1 MLDEYKTN
9 EYSFTDLVYIN
20 DHLQFIDYVDR
31 TYDYDIAIV
40 EPAEAYRYQGNLFGL
55 FNEMKISPN
64 LYMYTMY
71 INGLVS
77 PTDFDGVKC
86 NFKIVV
92 SPPIP
97 ED

>member
-1 MLDEYKTN
+1 MLNEYMTN
-9 EYSFTDLVYIN
+9 EYSFPDPVYIN

-31 TYDYDIAIV
+31 TYEYEVAIV

-55 FNEMKISPN
+55 FKEMRISPKM
-64 LYMYTMY
+64 YMYTMY

-77 PTDFDGVKC
+77 PVDFDGMKY
-86 NFKIVV
+86 NFKLVV
-92 SPPIP
+92 NPPVP